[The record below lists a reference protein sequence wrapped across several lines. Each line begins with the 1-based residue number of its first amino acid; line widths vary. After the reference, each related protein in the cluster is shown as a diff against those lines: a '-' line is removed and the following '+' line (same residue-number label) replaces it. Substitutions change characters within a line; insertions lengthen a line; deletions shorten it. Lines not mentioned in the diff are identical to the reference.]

1 MAQLFQQERGD
12 CMEMQKVAREFRLS
26 QWATI
31 MQNRI
36 DSGQK
41 VKDFCKTAGISKD
54 AYYYWQHKLR
64 QKAAEELVKSEESKR
79 IVPSGW
85 MQLTSSQQHQIKAT
99 LDIEISGCHIT
110 ASGDTDPELLKKVCR
125 VLMSL

>member
-1 MAQLFQQERGD
+1 
-12 CMEMQKVAREFRLS
+12 MEMQKVTREFRLS
-26 QWATI
+26 QWAAI

-41 VKDFCKTAGISKD
+41 VKDFCRTAGISKD

-64 QKAAEELVKSEESKR
+64 QKAAEELVKPEVSKG

-85 MQLTSSQQHQIKAT
+85 MQLAPSQPQQIKAA

-110 ASGDTDPELLKKVCR
+110 ASVDTDPELLKKVCR

>member
-1 MAQLFQQERGD
+1 
-12 CMEMQKVAREFRLS
+12 MEMQKVTREFRLS

-41 VKDFCKTAGISKD
+41 VKDFCKTTGISKD

-64 QKAAEELVKSEESKR
+64 QKAAEGLVKTEGSKD

-85 MQLTSSQQHQIKAT
+85 MQLTPSQPQQIKAS
-99 LDIEISGCHIT
+99 LDIEINGCHIT
-110 ASGDTDPELLKKVCR
+110 ASADTDPELLKKVCR

>member
-1 MAQLFQQERGD
+1 
-12 CMEMQKVAREFRLS
+12 MEMQKVAREFRLS

-41 VKDFCKTAGISKD
+41 VKDFCQTTGISKD

-64 QKAAEELVKSEESKR
+64 QKAAEELVKSEGSKG

-85 MQLTSSQQHQIKAT
+85 MQLTPSQPQQIKAT

-110 ASGDTDPELLKKVCR
+110 AGADTDPELLKKVCR

>member
-1 MAQLFQQERGD
+1 
-12 CMEMQKVAREFRLS
+12 MEMQKVTREFRMS

-31 MQNRI
+31 IQNRI

-41 VKDFCKTAGISKD
+41 VKDFCKTTGITRD

-64 QKAAEELVKSEESKR
+64 QKAAEKLVKSEGPKG

-85 MQLTSSQQHQIKAT
+85 MQLTQSQPQQIKSS
-99 LDIEISGCHIT
+99 LDIEIRGCHIT
-110 ASGDTDPELLKKVCR
+110 ANVDTDPELLKKVCR

>member
-1 MAQLFQQERGD
+1 
-12 CMEMQKVAREFRLS
+12 MEMQKVTREFRLS

-41 VKDFCKTAGISKD
+41 VKDFCKATGISKD

-64 QKAAEELVKSEESKR
+64 QKAAEELVKPEGSKG

-85 MQLTSSQQHQIKAT
+85 MQLTPSQPQQNTT

-110 ASGDTDPELLKKVCR
+110 ASVDTDPELLKKVCR
-125 VLMSL
+125 VLLSL